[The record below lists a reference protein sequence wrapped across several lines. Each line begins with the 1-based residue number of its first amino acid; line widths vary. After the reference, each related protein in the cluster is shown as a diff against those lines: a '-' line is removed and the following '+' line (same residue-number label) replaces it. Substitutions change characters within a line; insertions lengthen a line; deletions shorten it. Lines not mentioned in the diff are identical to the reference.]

1 MRAAPLLTTTALVA
15 FAANSLL
22 CRVALRSGSIDAA
35 SFSTVRIATG
45 AAMLLLLVGLR
56 RAPAKP
62 RWPGSWVSA
71 AALFLYAVPFSF
83 AYLRL
88 GAATGALLLFGAV
101 QITMVLAA
109 VLRGQRPRPMQW
121 AGLGAAFGGLIY
133 LFLPGLSAPAP
144 LSAALMLAAGIAWG
158 VYSLRGHG
166 TADALAET
174 AGNFARAVPLVLLL
188 ALATLP
194 ALHARPSGIAWA
206 ALSGAV
212 ASGLGYAVW
221 YQALRAL
228 TSVTAAVV
236 QLAVPVLAGIGG
248 VALLGEQL
256 TLRLAAAAV
265 LVLGGIG
272 MTILGRARA
281 A

>member
-1 MRAAPLLTTTALVA
+1 
-15 FAANSLL
+15 
-22 CRVALRSGSIDAA
+22 
-35 SFSTVRIATG
+35 
-45 AAMLLLLVGLR
+45 
-56 RAPAKP
+56 
-62 RWPGSWVSA
+62 
-71 AALFLYAVPFSF
+71 
-83 AYLRL
+83 
-88 GAATGALLLFGAV
+88 
-101 QITMVLAA
+101 
-109 VLRGQRPRPMQW
+109 
-121 AGLGAAFGGLIY
+121 
-133 LFLPGLSAPAP
+133 LSAPAP
-144 LSAALMLAAGIAWG
+144 LNAALMLAAGVAWG

-166 TADALAET
+166 TEDALAET

-265 LVLGGIG
+265 LVLGGIA
-272 MTILGRARA
+272 MTILGRASTAPARA
-281 A
+281 SDVSP